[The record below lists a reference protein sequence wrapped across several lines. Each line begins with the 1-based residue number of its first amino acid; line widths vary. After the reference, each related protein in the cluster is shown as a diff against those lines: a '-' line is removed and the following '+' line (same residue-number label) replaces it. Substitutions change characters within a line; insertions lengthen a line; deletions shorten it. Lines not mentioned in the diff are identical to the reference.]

1 MQPSSRRKL
10 LAALGAG
17 SASLAGCL
25 DMIPGGDPR
34 DGNGNGN
41 GNGTSGNGNGNGDS
55 DRTGNGEDEGSI
67 AWPATDTGEPIDTFE
82 NLEHWR
88 TTEGTIDAA
97 PDEARTGSQAAVLES
112 DTNQVVATTA
122 FPDRL
127 DLGGYDVSLAVKV
140 ESATRVALEVETGNR
155 DNRLKSIRVIPGGY
169 EGWLRIDFGYGQKY
183 GELDLPNVTRLNII
197 GYGPE
202 DGPTKLVVD
211 DLRKT
216 QGVDNGKAILAFYGG
231 HSSQY
236 ERAAPMLEER
246 GLSAAVAVDPERIGG
261 RNQMTL
267 EQLEE
272 LQDQGWDVCAYPESQ
287 GALPEMPIERQ
298 ERVLEHTRAAL
309 EQHGFENG
317 ARHFVVPDDRMTQE
331 THEALR
337 EHYESGLLFGGGPTS
352 GNPTSIHTLPQIWG
366 PALHEGVRR
375 HINNVDQWNQL
386 SILRIPRIV
395 EGESTSSSMSV
406 DDLEHLLDH
415 IEQRGVDVVTLSDV
429 VDGNLGGGGDGDGG
443 DGEED
448 EPAERPE
455 GTIFESGRSLSFDGD
470 GSTTSDSFDLSEGI
484 LVGDVSVDGDFVARL
499 QPSDGSLADD
509 LLVQTAGGA
518 DGESMMVVGEG
529 SYELDIEAD
538 GEWSIDLD
546 QPEVHADDLTDIPTS
561 ASGTGP
567 SFVGPLWTEDDLSL
581 EVTHSGDGTFIV
593 DGWGAD
599 GSWEQLVNRSGEFQG
614 SRSYAAANVCWIDVE
629 ADDDWS
635 LEIE

>member
-17 SASLAGCL
+17 SASFAGCL

-34 DGNGNGN
+34 DGNGN

-55 DRTGNGEDEGSI
+55 DRTGNGDDEGSI
-67 AWPATDTGEPIDTFE
+67 EWPAIDTGEAIDTFE

-88 TTEGTIDAA
+88 TTEGTIEAA
-97 PDEARTGSQAAVLES
+97 PDEARTGSQAAVLEGDS
-112 DTNQVVATTA
+112 SQVVATTA

-127 DLGGYDVSLAVKV
+127 DLDGYDVSLAVKV
-140 ESATRVALEVETGNR
+140 ESANRVALEVETGNR
-155 DNRLKSIRVIPGGY
+155 DNRLKSIRVVPGGY

-202 DGPTKLVVD
+202 DGPTRLVID
-211 DLRKT
+211 DLRRT

-231 HSSQY
+231 HRTQY

-246 GLSAAVAVDPERIGG
+246 GWSAAVAVDPEQIGG
-261 RNQMTL
+261 RSQMTL

-272 LQDQGWDVCAYPESQ
+272 LQDQGWDVCAYPVSQ
-287 GALPEMPIERQ
+287 GALPEMPIDRQ
-298 ERVLEHTRAAL
+298 KRVLEVTRTAL
-309 EQHGFENG
+309 EERGFEKG

-406 DDLEHLLDH
+406 DDLEHLLNH

-429 VDGNLGGGGDGDGG
+429 VDGNLGGDGDGN

-448 EPAERPE
+448 EATERPE
-455 GTIFESGRSLSFDGD
+455 GTIFDSGRSLSFDGD

-484 LVGDVSVDGDFVARL
+484 LVGDVSADGEFVARL
-499 QPSDGSLADD
+499 QSSDDNLADD

-518 DGESMMVVGEG
+518 DGESMMVVGGG
-529 SYELDIEAD
+529 SYELDVEAD
-538 GEWSIDLD
+538 GEWEISLD
-546 QPEVHADDLTDIPTS
+546 QPEVHADDLTDVPNS
-561 ASGTGP
+561 ASGSGP
-567 SFVGPLWTEDDLSL
+567 SFVGPLWTENDLSL
-581 EVTHSGDGTFIV
+581 QVTHGGDGMFIV

-599 GSWEQLVNRSGEFQG
+599 GSWEQLVKQSGEFDG

-629 ADDDWS
+629 ADGDWS